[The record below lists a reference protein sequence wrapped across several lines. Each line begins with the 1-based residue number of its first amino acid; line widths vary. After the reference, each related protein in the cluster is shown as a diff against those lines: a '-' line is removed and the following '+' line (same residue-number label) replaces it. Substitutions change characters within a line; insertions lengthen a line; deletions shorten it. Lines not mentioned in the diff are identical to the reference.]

1 MSATVNVAQISER
14 FDPHTDLSSSIS
26 RDREGLLSVL
36 ADVDRE
42 GWDSRIAERLL
53 TYVRATVV
61 RPNVA
66 ATGLVGPAAEQAEAT
81 AWEASWEVLASPSL
95 RSARS
100 PWGVLWATAR
110 RAALGEV
117 VAGTYCMD
125 VRSGWRLARPGSDA
139 HVGPPG
145 SNRDAGAGRYDPP
158 LSLDAMDGRGAE
170 RTSDSGASRRSS
182 GSVLSAVVDAFV
194 DAGWSER
201 AARVIVE
208 AVAAG
213 ATRKSCTVSG
223 VRGWRRLAQALDM
236 PPWQVRRVMVVM
248 FGAPGWPGLVEHLV
262 TDGRAILDESDMRA
276 ALRSTLVASSP
287 SPVTAARHAQSSK
300 SPALEDAA

>member
-1 MSATVNVAQISER
+1 MSASVTVAQISDSVDSGAE
-14 FDPHTDLSSSIS
+14 LSSSIS
-26 RDREGLLSVL
+26 RDREGLLAVL
-36 ADVDRE
+36 TDVDRE
-42 GWDSRIAERLL
+42 GWDSRTAERLL

-66 ATGLVGPAAEQAEAT
+66 ATGLAGPAAEQAEAT

-95 RSARS
+95 RSTKS

-125 VRSGWRLARPGSDA
+125 VRSGWRLARPDPVPHVPRLGSATD
-139 HVGPPG
+139 V
-145 SNRDAGAGRYDPP
+145 GAGRYDPP
-158 LSLDAMDGRGAE
+158 VSLDAMDGRDAE
-170 RTSDSGASRRSS
+170 RTSTSGPSRPSS
-182 GSVLSAVVDAFV
+182 GSVLSDVVDALV
-194 DAGWSER
+194 HAGWSER

-213 ATRKSCTVSG
+213 ATSKSCTVSG

-248 FGAPGWPGLVEHLV
+248 LGAPGWPGLVEHLV

-287 SPVTAARHAQSSK
+287 SPVTAARHAQSST
-300 SPALEDAA
+300 SPALEYAA

>member
-1 MSATVNVAQISER
+1 MSATVTVAQISDCVDSDTE
-14 FDPHTDLSSSIS
+14 LSSSIT
-26 RDREGLLSVL
+26 RDREGLLAVL
-36 ADVDRE
+36 DVIDRA
-42 GWDSRIAERLL
+42 GWDSWDAERLL

-66 ATGLVGPAAEQAEAT
+66 ATGLSGPAAEQAEAT
-81 AWEASWEVLASPSL
+81 AWEASWEVLASLSL

-125 VRSGWRLARPGSDA
+125 VRSGWRLARPGTDA
-139 HVGPPG
+139 HVGRLGPAT
-145 SNRDAGAGRYDPP
+145 DAGAGRYDPP
-158 LSLDAMDGRGAE
+158 VSLDEMNGRGVDPP
-170 RTSDSGASRRSS
+170 SDSGTSRPSS
-182 GSVLSAVVDAFV
+182 GSVLSDVVDALV
-194 DAGWSER
+194 DVGWSER

-213 ATRKSCTVSG
+213 ASSKSCTVSG
-223 VRGWRRLAQALDM
+223 VRGWRRLAQTLDM
-236 PPWQVRRVMVVM
+236 PAWQVRRVMVVM
-248 FGAPGWPGLVEHLV
+248 LGAPSWRGLVEHLV

-287 SPVTAARHAQSSK
+287 SPVTAARHAQSST
-300 SPALEDAA
+300 SPGLEYAA